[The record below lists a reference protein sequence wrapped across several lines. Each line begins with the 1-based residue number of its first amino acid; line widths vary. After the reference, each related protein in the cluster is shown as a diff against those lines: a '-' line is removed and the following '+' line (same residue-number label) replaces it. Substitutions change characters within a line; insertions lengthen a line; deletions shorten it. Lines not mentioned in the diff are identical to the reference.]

1 MTEGE
6 RAAGDDAEGEGGTG
20 EVAGGAT
27 AESCVPLDEVGGT
40 WEALNPSVGGSTCCV
55 VELK

>member
-1 MTEGE
+1 LTEGE

-40 WEALNPSVGGSTCCV
+40 WEALMGGSTCCV